1 MKDTRDDLEHPMQ
14 PIGFDGHANEHSPQG
29 QPRFKAN
36 KIVKF
41 LLDSGPFDLNMLCSM
56 PWSKEDYTHL
66 MQLIGYSVDGY
77 GELSTSPDELVAKAD
92 EIAAKLREET
102 A

>member
-1 MKDTRDDLEHPMQ
+1 MKLNQPMQ
-14 PIGFDGHANEHSPQG
+14 PIELVDG

-41 LLDSGPFDLNMLCSM
+41 LLEAGPFDLNQISAM
-56 PWSKEDYTHL
+56 PFENEDYTHL

-77 GELSTSPDELVAKAD
+77 GELSTSPRDLVERAYGYAEELVRVSKQD
-92 EIAAKLREET
+92 EPA
-102 A
+102 